1 MRTSEI
7 TGDLPEIIGNDEKL
21 YEGNLVLYFRILFYK
36 STNLK
41 NPYHN
46 FRHTLHVLWLC
57 QKACRYYQKRLTPRQ
72 MRNLLIAALFH
83 DFDHSGHP
91 HPGEQ
96 DPDRINIRI
105 AIAGLRRHIT
115 AHDRASLPE
124 IEALVEATHF
134 PYKTAGEEL
143 DLLGKILRDA
153 DLAQVFS
160 PVWIQQVV
168 IGLAGERGVKP
179 IEVLR
184 AQAPFLD
191 TLSFHTR
198 WARQM
203 FPQELIKAKI
213 GEAEKLVRLLET
225 DPAIAAN
232 SA

>member
-1 MRTSEI
+1 
-7 TGDLPEIIGNDEKL
+7 
-21 YEGNLVLYFRILFYK
+21 
-36 STNLK
+36 
-41 NPYHN
+41 
-46 FRHTLHVLWLC
+46 
-57 QKACRYYQKRLTPRQ
+57 

-83 DFDHSGHP
+83 DFDHPGHP

-96 DPDRINIRI
+96 DPDQINIRI

-115 AHDRASLPE
+115 ADDRASLPE
-124 IEALVEATHF
+124 IEALIEATHY
-134 PYKTAGEEL
+134 PYKAAGEKL

-153 DLAQVFS
+153 DLAQVLS

-203 FPQELIKAKI
+203 FPQEIIKAKI
-213 GEAEKLVRLLET
+213 GEAEKLVRLLKT

-232 SA
+232 SV